1 MNKEIKLSVEQK
13 SKIQERLEK
22 ISYVPKRPGKNATD
36 TQRQNWKDYL
46 KIETKTQRTKRIFD
60 PRMIIIL
67 TKINNLSKMAK
78 SQVYTFD
85 HEQTENILGTLQE
98 SLNGLADTLEGT
110 TKEKI
115 EFDL

>member
-1 MNKEIKLSVEQK
+1 
-13 SKIQERLEK
+13 
-22 ISYVPKRPGKNATD
+22 
-36 TQRQNWKDYL
+36 
-46 KIETKTQRTKRIFD
+46 
-60 PRMIIIL
+60 
-67 TKINNLSKMAK
+67 MAK